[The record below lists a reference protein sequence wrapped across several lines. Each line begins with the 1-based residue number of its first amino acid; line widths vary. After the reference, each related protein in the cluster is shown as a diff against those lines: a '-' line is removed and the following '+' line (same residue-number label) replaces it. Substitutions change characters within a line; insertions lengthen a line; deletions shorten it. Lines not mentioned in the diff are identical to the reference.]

1 MEFQAS
7 IPRGSLHA
15 SIQME
20 VDPSIRKGLDL
31 WSSTTNSILL
41 AMDLCKDMSKDNA
54 LCKLHLKV

>member
-20 VDPSIRKGLDL
+20 VDPSIRKGLDP
-31 WSSTTNSILL
+31 WSSTTNSVLL
-41 AMDLCKDMSKDNA
+41 AVVSCKDMPRDNA
-54 LCKLHLKV
+54 LCKLYLKV